1 MSGLQFWKSCCKVC
15 TEECESAEF
24 DEDLYSSLQANL
36 IAVVRSHIISNLSQA
51 GGVVEFSIA
60 NFLVLVAFVLL
71 VTVTGGVAY
80 LTSVEWRDR
89 RRLDKAKRKK

>member
-1 MSGLQFWKSCCKVC
+1 MKTGIRNDRTNF
-15 TEECESAEF
+15 
-24 DEDLYSSLQANL
+24 
-36 IAVVRSHIISNLSQA
+36 IAVVRSHIISSIRQA

-60 NFLVLVAFVLL
+60 NFLVLMAFVLL

-80 LTSVEWRDR
+80 LTAVEWRDR